1 MKRIDNNVER
11 ELHDVFHVQQ
21 ITRDTPI
28 EEAVGAD
35 LVTMD
40 PGQNSQIHRHNFSET
55 VLFFTD
61 GKATVFINDTPHH
74 VKAGDRILIHKT
86 EFHSVSTFED
96 SGCAFL
102 SVQTPPIL
110 SKATGFRDL
119 ETLED
124 VKDRE
129 KAPSKT

>member
-1 MKRIDNNVER
+1 MTKRIDNDVDI

-28 EEAVGAD
+28 EAAVGAD
-35 LVTMD
+35 LVTMEA
-40 PGQNSQIHRHNFSET
+40 GQNSQSHRHNFSET
-55 VLFFTD
+55 VLFFTA
-61 GKATVFINDTPHH
+61 GKAVVYINNEPHA

-86 EFHSVSTFED
+86 EFHSVSTPAE

-110 SKATGFRDL
+110 TKATGFRDL
-119 ETLED
+119 ET
-124 VKDRE
+124 RE
-129 KAPSKT
+129 EAEAAGTL

>member
-1 MKRIDNNVER
+1 MLKRIDNDVEI

-40 PGQNSQIHRHNFSET
+40 SGQDSEPHRHNFSET
-55 VLFFTD
+55 VLFFTS
-61 GKATVFINDTPHH
+61 GKAIVHINDEPHA

-86 EFHSVSTFED
+86 EFHSVSTAED

-110 SKATGFRDL
+110 TKSTGFRDL
-119 ETLED
+119 ETYEAA
-124 VKDRE
+124 
-129 KAPSKT
+129 KAAGTL

>member
-1 MKRIDNNVER
+1 MPKRIDSDVEI

-40 PGQNSQIHRHNFSET
+40 AGQNSEAHRHNFSET
-55 VLFFTD
+55 VLYFTT
-61 GKATVFINDTPHH
+61 GKAVVYINDKPHD

-86 EFHSVSTFED
+86 EFHSVSTPAE

-110 SKATGFRDL
+110 TKATGFRDL
-119 ETLED
+119 ET
-124 VKDRE
+124 RE
-129 KAPSKT
+129 EAKAAGTL

>member
-1 MKRIDNNVER
+1 MPKRIDNDVDV

-28 EEAVGAD
+28 EAAVGAD
-35 LVTMD
+35 LVTMEA
-40 PGQNSQIHRHNFSET
+40 GQNSQSHRHNFSET
-55 VLFFTD
+55 VLFFTS
-61 GKATVFINDTPHH
+61 GEAVVYINDVPHE

-86 EFHSVSTFED
+86 EFHSVSTPAG

-110 SKATGFRDL
+110 TKATGFRDL
-119 ETLED
+119 ET
-124 VKDRE
+124 RE
-129 KAPSKT
+129 EAQAAGTL